1 MIICATGHRP
11 EKIGGYR
18 EGARIKLREL
28 AIAYLGIQRPEKA
41 ISGMALGWDTAFAEA
56 AIILRI
62 PLIAAVPFPGQERMW
77 PQPSQ
82 ATFQFILS
90 QAAEVVEVSPGPYET
105 WKMQVRNKWM
115 VNHSDKVCALYDGS
129 TGGTANCLAYAH
141 SIGRPIDNLWQQ
153 FTA

>member
-11 EKIGGYR
+11 EKLGGYKER
-18 EGARIKLREL
+18 ARVKLREL
-28 AIAYLGIQRPEKA
+28 AIAYLTEQRPEKA

-62 PLIAAVPFPGQERMW
+62 PLIAAVPFPGQESMW
-77 PQPSQ
+77 PQSSQ
-82 ATFQFILS
+82 DTFRFILS
-90 QAAEVVEVSPGPYET
+90 QAAEVVEVSPGPYAV

-115 VNHSDKVCALYDGS
+115 VNHADKLCALYDGS
-129 TGGTANCLAYAH
+129 TGGTANCIAYAQ
-141 SIGRPIDNLWQQ
+141 SLGRPIDNLWQQ